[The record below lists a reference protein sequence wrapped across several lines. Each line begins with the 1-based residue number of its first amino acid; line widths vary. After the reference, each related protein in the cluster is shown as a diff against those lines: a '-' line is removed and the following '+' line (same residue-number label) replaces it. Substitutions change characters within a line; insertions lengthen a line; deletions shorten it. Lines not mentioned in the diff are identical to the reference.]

1 MSNLVIGID
10 VLSHPR
16 SIRLRAWLGSQ
27 WPQEGKGTS
36 SVDFEFDIIV
46 RQLFPPVNHSVP
58 SQRLQKLEVQKL
70 RSETSRPETCLRG
83 LYVERTDRMR
93 LWNAALA

>member
-1 MSNLVIGID
+1 MSNLFIGID

-16 SIRLRAWLGSQ
+16 TVRLRAWLEPQ
-27 WPQEGKGTS
+27 WQQEGKGPS
-36 SVDFEFDIIV
+36 NVDLEFGIIV
-46 RQLFPPVNHSVP
+46 RRLFPPINHSVP
-58 SQRLQKLEVQKL
+58 NQRLQKLELQKL